1 MSKAMKKP
9 KTKWGA
15 KVWYNILSPPYFG
28 EKLLGSVPCNSP
40 EQLIGRRI
48 ESSLYDITEDPAH
61 YQIKLTFKIVAVEG
75 LVAKTAF
82 WGHEYTR
89 DYLRSIVR
97 RGSSKIDAITNGT
110 TSDGFTFRIGV
121 VVLTRRRAS
130 ISQRK
135 AIRNLIFEVVG
146 RKAASLSLDQ
156 LAQELVLGKVDSEVH
171 NVVKKIHGIRRTGV
185 RKSRVVKPS
194 PEVAAMLKA
203 AIPTA
208 ATEEPIAAAEEAT
221 AET

>member
-1 MSKAMKKP
+1 MSKPIKKP

-15 KVWYNILSPPYFG
+15 KVWYSVIAPSYFG

-61 YQIKLTFKIVAVEG
+61 YQVKLNFKVVAVEG
-75 LVAKTAF
+75 LTAKTVF

-97 RGSSKIDAITNGT
+97 RGSSKIDAITDGT
-110 TSDGFTFRIGV
+110 TSDGFTLRIGV

-135 AIRNLIFEVVG
+135 AMRHIIFEVV
-146 RKAASLSLDQ
+146 RHKVASLSLDQ

-171 NVVKKIHGIRRTGV
+171 NAVKKIHGIRRTGV
-185 RKSRVVKPS
+185 RKSRVIKPS
-194 PEVAAMLKA
+194 PEVASMLVS

-208 ATEEPIAAAEEAT
+208 QPEEAAVGT
-221 AET
+221 